1 MVAKTETFRGG
12 LDDVRAFCTVV
23 DLGTVTAAAASL
35 RETKGSVSRR
45 ISRLERALGV
55 RLMARTSRAVS
66 PTAEGLAFYA
76 RAQESLT
83 LLDEAAETARDARTV
98 PAGHLRI
105 TTSIDF
111 GIEVMPEIV
120 ASFRAAYPQIT
131 VEMLN
136 TDARLDLAANRIDLA
151 LRLGSTEETGYRAV
165 VLATLAVGL
174 YAAPA
179 YLQRRP
185 APADLAALHD
195 HDLILAR
202 ERFGASALALSDG
215 RGRTEPLSV
224 SPAIRVSDFASALRL
239 TLAGAGIGHLPTL
252 VAARAVA
259 AGQLRRVL
267 APWASRGAAL
277 RAVTLAGRDLP
288 ARVRVFRDHA
298 SDALMV
304 RDGAHEFVGLDV
316 NTDDE
321 QTTKIKNS
329 TISKNR

>member
-1 MVAKTETFRGG
+1 MVARTETFQGG
-12 LDDVRAFCTVV
+12 LDDVRAFCAVV

-45 ISRLERALGV
+45 ISRLERALGA

-76 RAQESLT
+76 KAQESLT

-120 ASFRAAYPQIT
+120 ASFRTAYPQIT

-151 LRLGSTEETGYRAV
+151 LRLGGAEETGYRAM

-179 YLQRRP
+179 YLLRRP
-185 APADLAALHD
+185 APTRLADLGE

-202 ERFGASALALSDG
+202 ERFGAAPLALTDG
-215 RGRTEPLSV
+215 QGRTEKLAL
-224 SPAIRVSDFASALRL
+224 SPAIRVSDFATAHRL
-239 TLAGAGIGHLPTL
+239 TLAGAGIGHLPGL

-259 AGQLRRVL
+259 SGQIVRVL
-267 APWASRGAAL
+267 APWATRGARL
-277 RAVTLAGRDLP
+277 RAVTLAGRELP
-288 ARVRVFRDHA
+288 ARVHVFREHVRG
-298 SDALMV
+298 ALAT
-304 RDGAHEFVGLDV
+304 RDGSQESGDYSY
-316 NTDDE
+316 E
-321 QTTKIKNS
+321 YS
-329 TISKNR
+329 

>member
-1 MVAKTETFRGG
+1 MVAKSETFHGS

-45 ISRLERALGV
+45 LSRLEQALGA

-76 RAQESLT
+76 KAHESLA
-83 LLDEAAETARDARTV
+83 LLDAAAETARDAQTV
-98 PAGHLRI
+98 PAGHLRM

-111 GIEVMPEIV
+111 GIEVMPEII

-136 TDARLDLAANRIDLA
+136 TDTRLDLAANRIDLA
-151 LRLGSTEETGYRAV
+151 LRLGGAEETGYRAV
-165 VLATLAVGL
+165 VLATLSVAL

-179 YLQRRP
+179 YLLRRS
-185 APADLAALHD
+185 APTDLAGLHD
-195 HDLILAR
+195 HDLILPR
-202 ERFGASALALSDG
+202 ERTGGGALSITDG
-215 RGRTEPLSV
+215 QGRAEQLV
-224 SPAIRVSDFASALRL
+224 LNPAIRVSDFSTVHRL
-239 TLAGAGIGHLPTL
+239 TLVGAGIGHIPSL

-259 AGQLRRVL
+259 AGQLVRVL
-267 APWASRGAAL
+267 APWARRGAAL

-288 ARVRVFRDHA
+288 ARVQVFREHVRA
-298 SDALMV
+298 ALTPC
-304 RDGAHEFVGLDV
+304 DEETHSPT
-316 NTDDE
+316 NTV
-321 QTTKIKNS
+321 
-329 TISKNR
+329 

>member
-1 MVAKTETFRGG
+1 MVARTETFRGG

-45 ISRLERALGV
+45 ISRLERALGA

-76 RAQESLT
+76 KAQESLT

-98 PAGHLRI
+98 PAGHLRF

-120 ASFRAAYPQIT
+120 ASFRDAYPQIT

-151 LRLGSTEETGYRAV
+151 LRLGGAEETGYRAL

-179 YLQRRP
+179 YLARRP
-185 APADLAALHD
+185 APADLAGLRD

-202 ERFGASALALSDG
+202 ERFGTAGLPLSDG
-215 RGRTEPLSV
+215 QGRTEPLSV
-224 SPAIRVSDFASALRL
+224 SPAIRVSDFASAHRL

-252 VAARAVA
+252 VAARAVESGA
-259 AGQLRRVL
+259 LVRVL
-267 APWASRGAAL
+267 APWATRGAAL
-277 RAVTLAGRDLP
+277 RAVTLAGRELP
-288 ARVRVFRDHA
+288 ARVNVFREHVRAALAARDCRREH
-298 SDALMV
+298 SDP
-304 RDGAHEFVGLDV
+304 V
-316 NTDDE
+316 NE
-321 QTTKIKNS
+321 YS
-329 TISKNR
+329 

>member
-1 MVAKTETFRGG
+1 MVARPETFQGG
-12 LDDVRAFCTVV
+12 LDDVRAFCAVV

-45 ISRLERALGV
+45 ISRLERALGA

-76 RAQESLT
+76 KALESLT
-83 LLDEAAETARDARTV
+83 LLDAAAETARDARTV

-120 ASFRAAYPQIT
+120 ARFREAYPQIT

-151 LRLGSTEETGYRAV
+151 LRLGGAEETGYRAM

-179 YLQRRP
+179 YLERRP
-185 APADLAALHD
+185 APTRFADLAD

-202 ERFGASALALSDG
+202 ERFGAAALALTDG
-215 RGRTEPLSV
+215 QGRTEKLAL
-224 SPAIRVSDFASALRL
+224 SPAIRVSDFASAHRL

-259 AGQLRRVL
+259 AGQIVRVL
-267 APWASRGAAL
+267 APWATRGAHL
-277 RAVTLAGRDLP
+277 RAVTLAGRELP
-288 ARVRVFRDHA
+288 ARVEVFREHVRG
-298 SDALMV
+298 ALTA
-304 RDGAHEFVGLDV
+304 RDGSHEIGNHDH
-316 NTDDE
+316 E
-321 QTTKIKNS
+321 YS
-329 TISKNR
+329 

>member
-1 MVAKTETFRGG
+1 MVARTETFRGG
-12 LDDVRAFCTVV
+12 LEDVRAFCAVV

-35 RETKGSVSRR
+35 QETKGSVSRR
-45 ISRLERALGV
+45 ISRLERALGA

-76 RAQESLT
+76 KAQESLT

-120 ASFRAAYPQIT
+120 ASFRAAHPQIT

-151 LRLGSTEETGYRAV
+151 LRLGGAEETGYRAM
-165 VLATLAVGL
+165 VLATLALAL

-179 YLQRRP
+179 YLERRP
-185 APADLAALHD
+185 APTDLAGLRD

-202 ERFGASALALSDG
+202 ERIGAAGLTLSDG
-215 RGRTEPLSV
+215 QGRTEPLSL
-224 SPAIRVSDFASALRL
+224 SPAIRVSDFATAHRL
-239 TLAGAGIGHLPTL
+239 TLAGAGIGHLPSL
-252 VAARAVA
+252 VAARAVE
-259 AGQLRRVL
+259 AGQIVRVL
-267 APWASRGAAL
+267 SPWATRSSRL
-277 RAVTLAGRDLP
+277 RAVTLAGRELP
-288 ARVRVFRDHA
+288 ARVQVFREHVRTVLA
-298 SDALMV
+298 SRGCP
-304 RDGAHEFVGLDV
+304 RDVAELDS
-316 NTDDE
+316 E
-321 QTTKIKNS
+321 Y
-329 TISKNR
+329 R

>member
-1 MVAKTETFRGG
+1 MVARTETFRGG
-12 LDDVRAFCTVV
+12 LDDVRAFCAVV

-45 ISRLERALGV
+45 ISRLERALGA

-76 RAQESLT
+76 KAQESLT

-111 GIEVMPEIV
+111 GIEVMPEII
-120 ASFRAAYPQIT
+120 ARFREAYPQIT

-151 LRLGSTEETGYRAV
+151 LRLGGAEETGYRAM

-185 APADLAALHD
+185 PPARLADLAG

-202 ERFGASALALSDG
+202 ERFGAAALALTDG
-215 RGRTEPLSV
+215 QGRTEPLAL
-224 SPAIRVSDFASALRL
+224 SPAIRVSDFASAHRL

-259 AGQLRRVL
+259 AGQIVRVL
-267 APWASRGAAL
+267 APWATRGARL
-277 RAVTLAGRDLP
+277 RAVTLAGRELP
-288 ARVRVFRDHA
+288 ARVEVFREHVRGALA
-298 SDALMV
+298 SG
-304 RDGAHEFVGLDV
+304 DGAHEAG
-316 NTDDE
+316 NHGHE
-321 QTTKIKNS
+321 YS
-329 TISKNR
+329 

>member
-1 MVAKTETFRGG
+1 MVARTETFRGG

-45 ISRLERALGV
+45 ISRLERALGA

-76 RAQESLT
+76 KAQESLT

-98 PAGHLRI
+98 PAGHLRF

-120 ASFRAAYPQIT
+120 ASFRDAYPQIT

-151 LRLGSTEETGYRAV
+151 LRLGGAEETGYRAL

-179 YLQRRP
+179 YLLRRP
-185 APADLAALHD
+185 APAQLADLAG

-202 ERFGASALALSDG
+202 ERFGAAGLPLSDG
-215 RGRTEPLSV
+215 QGRTEPLSV
-224 SPAIRVSDFASALRL
+224 SPAIRVSDFASAHRL
-239 TLAGAGIGHLPTL
+239 TLAGAGIGHLPSL
-252 VAARAVA
+252 VAARAVESGA
-259 AGQLRRVL
+259 LVRVL
-267 APWASRGAAL
+267 APWATRGAAL
-277 RAVTLAGRDLP
+277 RAVTLAGRELP
-288 ARVRVFRDHA
+288 ARVNVFREHVRAALAARDCREH
-298 SDALMV
+298 SDP
-304 RDGAHEFVGLDV
+304 V
-316 NTDDE
+316 NE
-321 QTTKIKNS
+321 YS
-329 TISKNR
+329 

>member
-1 MVAKTETFRGG
+1 
-12 LDDVRAFCTVV
+12 
-23 DLGTVTAAAASL
+23 
-35 RETKGSVSRR
+35 
-45 ISRLERALGV
+45 
-55 RLMARTSRAVS
+55 
-66 PTAEGLAFYA
+66 
-76 RAQESLT
+76 
-83 LLDEAAETARDARTV
+83 V

-120 ASFRAAYPQIT
+120 ASFRVAYPQIT

-151 LRLGSTEETGYRAV
+151 LRLGSAEETGYRAV
-165 VLATLAVGL
+165 VLATLAAGL

-179 YLQRRP
+179 YLLRRP

-202 ERFGASALALSDG
+202 ERFGAAALALSDG

-224 SPAIRVSDFASALRL
+224 SPAIRVSDFATAHRL

-277 RAVTLAGRDLP
+277 RAVTLGGRELP
-288 ARVRVFRDHA
+288 ARVRVFREHVSNALTGRD
-298 SDALMV
+298 DAHDLV
-304 RDGAHEFVGLDV
+304 ELVS
-316 NTDDE
+316 NTDNA
-321 QTTKIKNS
+321 QI
-329 TISKNR
+329 NRLKTS

>member
-1 MVAKTETFRGG
+1 MVARTETFRGG
-12 LDDVRAFCTVV
+12 LEDVRAFCAVV

-35 RETKGSVSRR
+35 QETKGSVSRR
-45 ISRLERALGV
+45 ISRLERALGA

-76 RAQESLT
+76 KAQESLT

-120 ASFRAAYPQIT
+120 ASFRDAYPQIT

-151 LRLGSTEETGYRAV
+151 LRLGGAEETGYRAM
-165 VLATLAVGL
+165 VLATLALAL

-179 YLQRRP
+179 YLKRRS
-185 APADLAALHD
+185 APTDLAGLRD

-202 ERFGASALALSDG
+202 ERIGSAGLTLSDG
-215 RGRTEPLSV
+215 QGRTEPLSL
-224 SPAIRVSDFASALRL
+224 SPAIRVSDFATAHRL
-239 TLAGAGIGHLPTL
+239 TLAGAGIGHLPSL
-252 VAARAVA
+252 VAARAVE
-259 AGQLRRVL
+259 AGEIVRVL
-267 APWASRGAAL
+267 SPWATRSSRL
-277 RAVTLAGRDLP
+277 RAVTLAGRELP
-288 ARVRVFRDHA
+288 ARVQVFREHVRTVLA
-298 SDALMV
+298 SRECP
-304 RDGAHEFVGLDV
+304 RDVVDGDGG
-316 NTDDE
+316 
-321 QTTKIKNS
+321 Q
-329 TISKNR
+329 R

>member
-1 MVAKTETFRGG
+1 MVARTETFRGG

-45 ISRLERALGV
+45 ISRLERALGA

-76 RAQESLT
+76 KAQESLT

-120 ASFRAAYPQIT
+120 ASFRDAYPQIT

-151 LRLGSTEETGYRAV
+151 LRLGGAEETGYRAL

-179 YLQRRP
+179 YLLRRA
-185 APADLAALHD
+185 APADLADLRD

-202 ERFGASALALSDG
+202 ERFGAATLALTDG
-215 RGRTEPLSV
+215 QGRTEPLSL
-224 SPAIRVSDFASALRL
+224 SPAIRVSDFATAHRL
-239 TLAGAGIGHLPTL
+239 TLAGAGIGHLPSL

-259 AGQLRRVL
+259 AGALVRVL
-267 APWASRGAAL
+267 PPWATRGAAL
-277 RAVTLAGRDLP
+277 RAVTLAGRELP
-288 ARVRVFRDHA
+288 ARVQVFREHVRG
-298 SDALMV
+298 ALAA
-304 RDGAHEFVGLDV
+304 RECCQED
-316 NTDDE
+316 
-321 QTTKIKNS
+321 TKLTNEY
-329 TISKNR
+329 N

>member
-1 MVAKTETFRGG
+1 MVARSETFRGG
-12 LDDVRAFCTVV
+12 LDDVRAYCTVV

-66 PTAEGLAFYA
+66 PTAEGLAFYTK
-76 RAQESLT
+76 AQESLT
-83 LLDEAAETARDARTV
+83 LLDEATETARDARTV

-120 ASFRAAYPQIT
+120 ASFREAYPQIT

-151 LRLGSTEETGYRAV
+151 LRLGSAEETGYRAAM
-165 VLATLAVGL
+165 LATLAVGL

-179 YLQRRP
+179 YLLRRP
-185 APADLAALHD
+185 APADLAALRD

-202 ERFGASALALSDG
+202 ERFGATALALTDG
-215 RGRTEPLSV
+215 MGRTEPLAV
-224 SPAIRVSDFASALRL
+224 SPAIRVSDFATAHRL

-252 VAARAVA
+252 VAARAVE
-259 AGQLRRVL
+259 AGQLERVL
-267 APWASRGAAL
+267 APWATRGAAL
-277 RAVTLAGRDLP
+277 RAVTLAGRELP
-288 ARVRVFRDHA
+288 ARVRVFREHVSSALAAYDCMHETTDL
-298 SDALMV
+298 DA
-304 RDGAHEFVGLDV
+304 
-316 NTDDE
+316 NTV
-321 QTTKIKNS
+321 
-329 TISKNR
+329 

>member
-1 MVAKTETFRGG
+1 MVARTETFRGG

-45 ISRLERALGV
+45 ISRLERALGA

-83 LLDEAAETARDARTV
+83 LLDGAAEIVRDARTV

-105 TTSIDF
+105 TTAIDF
-111 GIEVMPEIV
+111 GIEVMPEII
-120 ASFRAAYPQIT
+120 ASFREAYPQIT

-151 LRLGSTEETGYRAV
+151 LRLGRVEETGYRAV

-179 YLQRRP
+179 YLLRRP

-202 ERFGASALALSDG
+202 ERFGAAALALSDG
-215 RGRTEPLSV
+215 RGRIEPLAV
-224 SPAIRVSDFASALRL
+224 SPAIRVSDFATAHRL

-277 RAVTLAGRDLP
+277 RAITLAGRELP
-288 ARVRVFRDHA
+288 ARVRVFRAHV
-298 SDALMV
+298 SDALAA
-304 RDGAHEFVGLDV
+304 RDGAHEVGELGM
-316 NTDDE
+316 NTD
-321 QTTKIKNS
+321 
-329 TISKNR
+329 

>member
-76 RAQESLT
+76 KVQESLT

-111 GIEVMPEIV
+111 GIEVMPEII
-120 ASFRAAYPQIT
+120 ASFREAYPQIT

-151 LRLGSTEETGYRAV
+151 LRLGSAEETGYRAV
-165 VLATLAVGL
+165 VLATLTAAL

-179 YLQRRP
+179 YLLRRP

-202 ERFGASALALSDG
+202 ERFGAAALALTDG
-215 RGRTEPLSV
+215 QGRTEPLSV
-224 SPAIRVSDFASALRL
+224 NPAIRVSDFATALRL
-239 TLAGAGIGHLPTL
+239 TLAGAGIGHLPSL

-259 AGQLRRVL
+259 AGQLQRVL
-267 APWASRGAAL
+267 APWATRGAAL
-277 RAVTLAGRDLP
+277 RAVTLAGRELP
-288 ARVRVFRDHA
+288 ARVRVFREHVGR
-298 SDALMV
+298 ALAAC
-304 RDGAHEFVGLDV
+304 DCAHEIVDLDV
-316 NTDDE
+316 NTVENQVHAVKHGLDF
-321 QTTKIKNS
+321 
-329 TISKNR
+329 

>member
-1 MVAKTETFRGG
+1 MVARTETFRGG
-12 LDDVRAFCTVV
+12 LDDVRAFCAVV

-35 RETKGSVSRR
+35 RQTKGSVSRR
-45 ISRLERALGV
+45 VSRLERALGA

-76 RAQESLT
+76 KAQESLA
-83 LLDEAAETARDARTV
+83 LLDEAAETVRDAQTV

-120 ASFRAAYPQIT
+120 ASFRTAYPQIT

-151 LRLGSTEETGYRAV
+151 LRLGGAEETGYHAA

-179 YLQRRP
+179 YLRRRP
-185 APADLAALHD
+185 APATVTALRD

-202 ERFGASALALSDG
+202 ERFGAAALALTDG

-224 SPAIRVSDFASALRL
+224 TPAIRVSDFATAHRL

-252 VAARAVA
+252 VAARAVES
-259 AGQLRRVL
+259 GQLQRVL
-267 APWASRGAAL
+267 APWATRGAAL
-277 RAVTLAGRDLP
+277 RAVTLAGRVLP
-288 ARVRVFRDHA
+288 ARVQVFRAHVR
-298 SDALMV
+298 DALAA
-304 RDGAHEFVGLDV
+304 RDGAHEAEDLEA
-316 NTDDE
+316 NTVEIQMVAVDR
-321 QTTKIKNS
+321 S
-329 TISKNR
+329 

>member
-1 MVAKTETFRGG
+1 MVARTETFRGG

-45 ISRLERALGV
+45 ISRLERALGA

-76 RAQESLT
+76 KAQESLG

-98 PAGHLRI
+98 PAGHLRM

-120 ASFRAAYPQIT
+120 ASFRAAFPQIT

-151 LRLGSTEETGYRAV
+151 LRLGGAEETGYHAL

-179 YLQRRP
+179 YLLRRP
-185 APADLAALHD
+185 APADLADLRD

-202 ERFGASALALSDG
+202 ERFGAAGLALTDG
-215 RGRTEPLSV
+215 RGRTESLAV
-224 SPAIRVSDFASALRL
+224 SPAIAVSDFATAHRL

-252 VAARAVA
+252 VAARAEA
-259 AGQLRRVL
+259 AGRIVRVL
-267 APWASRGAAL
+267 GPWATRGASL
-277 RAVTLAGRDLP
+277 RAVTLAGRELP
-288 ARVRVFRDHA
+288 ARVRVFRAHVGAALASPACPHA
-298 SDALMV
+298 A
-304 RDGAHEFVGLDV
+304 EEP
-316 NTDDE
+316 DE
-321 QTTKIKNS
+321 YS
-329 TISKNR
+329 

>member
-1 MVAKTETFRGG
+1 MVARTETFRGG
-12 LDDVRAFCTVV
+12 LDDVRAFCAVV

-45 ISRLERALGV
+45 ISRLERALGA

-76 RAQESLT
+76 KAQESLT
-83 LLDEAAETARDARTV
+83 LLDEATETARDARTV

-120 ASFRAAYPQIT
+120 ASFREAYPQIT

-151 LRLGSTEETGYRAV
+151 LRLGGAEETGYRAM

-179 YLQRRP
+179 YLLRRP
-185 APADLAALHD
+185 APARLADLRD

-202 ERFGASALALSDG
+202 ERFGTAALALTDG
-215 RGRTEPLSV
+215 QGRTEPLAL
-224 SPAIRVSDFASALRL
+224 SPAIRVSDFATAHRL
-239 TLAGAGIGHLPTL
+239 TLAGAGIGHLPSL

-259 AGQLRRVL
+259 AGQIVRVL
-267 APWASRGAAL
+267 APWATRGARL
-277 RAVTLAGRDLP
+277 RAVTLAGRELP
-288 ARVRVFRDHA
+288 ARVQVFREHVRG
-298 SDALMV
+298 ALAV
-304 RDGAHEFVGLDV
+304 CD
-316 NTDDE
+316 NPDDLGCE
-321 QTTKIKNS
+321 YS
-329 TISKNR
+329 

>member
-1 MVAKTETFRGG
+1 MVAETETFRGG
-12 LDDVRAFCTVV
+12 LDDVRAFCAVV

-45 ISRLERALGV
+45 ISRLERALGA

-76 RAQESLT
+76 KAQESLT

-111 GIEVMPEIV
+111 GIEVLPEIV
-120 ASFRAAYPQIT
+120 TSFRAAYPQIT

-151 LRLGSTEETGYRAV
+151 LRLGGAEETGYRAL

-174 YAAPA
+174 YAAPS
-179 YLQRRP
+179 YLLRHP
-185 APADLAALHD
+185 APEELADLRG

-202 ERFGASALALSDG
+202 ERFGAAALVLTDG
-215 RGRTEPLSV
+215 QGRTEPLSL
-224 SPAIRVSDFASALRL
+224 SPAIRVSDFATAHRL
-239 TLAGAGIGHLPTL
+239 TLAGAGIGHLPSL

-259 AGQLRRVL
+259 AGGIVRVL
-267 APWASRGAAL
+267 SPWATRGAHL
-277 RAVTLAGRDLP
+277 RAVTLAGRALP
-288 ARVRVFRDHA
+288 ARVEVFREHVRG
-298 SDALMV
+298 ALAA
-304 RDGAHEFVGLDV
+304 RD
-316 NTDDE
+316 
-321 QTTKIKNS
+321 
-329 TISKNR
+329 

>member
-1 MVAKTETFRGG
+1 MVARSETFRGG

-45 ISRLERALGV
+45 ISRLERALGA

-76 RAQESLT
+76 KAQESLT

-151 LRLGSTEETGYRAV
+151 LRLGGAEETGYRAP
-165 VLATLAVGL
+165 VLATLTVGL

-179 YLQRRP
+179 YLLRRP
-185 APADLAALHD
+185 APTSLVELAD

-202 ERFGASALALSDG
+202 ERFGAATLSLTDGHGRAEPLAL
-215 RGRTEPLSV
+215 
-224 SPAIRVSDFASALRL
+224 SPAIRVSDFATAHRL
-239 TLAGAGIGHLPTL
+239 TLAGAGIGHLPSL
-252 VAARAVA
+252 VAAQAVA
-259 AGQLRRVL
+259 AGQLLRVL

-277 RAVTLAGRDLP
+277 RAVTLAGRELP
-288 ARVRVFRDHA
+288 ARVKVFREHVRQ
-298 SDALMV
+298 ALAA
-304 RDGAHEFVGLDV
+304 RDRDPEDPTRVDV
-316 NTDDE
+316 LPGP
-321 QTTKIKNS
+321 
-329 TISKNR
+329 

>member
-1 MVAKTETFRGG
+1 MSPAEQTVERDSLRRSDPVAPFTAPVEPAIRNPMVARTETFRGG
-12 LDDVRAFCTVV
+12 LDDVRAFCAVV

-45 ISRLERALGV
+45 ISRLEAALGAT
-55 RLMARTSRAVS
+55 LMARHPRAVS

-76 RAQESLT
+76 KAQASLT

-120 ASFRAAYPQIT
+120 ASFREAYPQIT

-151 LRLGSTEETGYRAV
+151 LRLGGAEETGYRAL

-179 YLQRRP
+179 YLLRRP
-185 APADLAALHD
+185 APSDLADLQD

-202 ERFGASALALSDG
+202 ERFGTAGLPLTDG
-215 RGRTEPLSV
+215 QGRTESLV
-224 SPAIRVSDFASALRL
+224 LSPAIRVSDFATAHRL
-239 TLAGAGIGHLPTL
+239 TLAGAGIGH
-252 VAARAVA
+252 
-259 AGQLRRVL
+259 
-267 APWASRGAAL
+267 
-277 RAVTLAGRDLP
+277 
-288 ARVRVFRDHA
+288 
-298 SDALMV
+298 
-304 RDGAHEFVGLDV
+304 
-316 NTDDE
+316 
-321 QTTKIKNS
+321 
-329 TISKNR
+329 

>member
-1 MVAKTETFRGG
+1 MVARSETFRGG

-66 PTAEGLAFYA
+66 PTAEGLTFYA
-76 RAQESLT
+76 KAQESLT

-111 GIEVMPEIV
+111 GIEVMPEII
-120 ASFRAAYPQIT
+120 ASFRDAYPQIT

-136 TDARLDLAANRIDLA
+136 TDARLDLVANRIDLA
-151 LRLGSTEETGYRAV
+151 LRLGSAEETGYHAA
-165 VLATLAVGL
+165 VLATLAAAL

-179 YLQRRP
+179 YLMRRP

-202 ERFGASALALSDG
+202 ERFGAAALALSDG

-224 SPAIRVSDFASALRL
+224 SPAIRVSDFATAHRL

-277 RAVTLAGRDLP
+277 RAVTLAGRELP
-288 ARVRVFRDHA
+288 ARVRVFRAHV
-298 SDALMV
+298 SDALAA
-304 RDGAHEFVGLDV
+304 RAWAHEAVDLDV
-316 NTDDE
+316 NTVDGRTRAVE
-321 QTTKIKNS
+321 
-329 TISKNR
+329 

>member
-1 MVAKTETFRGG
+1 MVARTETFQGG

-45 ISRLERALGV
+45 LSRLERALGT

-76 RAQESLT
+76 KAHESLA

-98 PAGHLRI
+98 PAGHLRL

-151 LRLGSTEETGYRAV
+151 LRLGGAEETGYRAV
-165 VLATLAVGL
+165 VLATLSVGL

-179 YLQRRP
+179 YLLRRP
-185 APADLAALHD
+185 APADLAGLDA
-195 HDLILAR
+195 HDLILSR
-202 ERFGASALALSDG
+202 DRPGSGALPLTDG
-215 RGRTEPLSV
+215 RGRTERIVL
-224 SPAIRVSDFASALRL
+224 SPAIRVSDFATVHRL
-239 TLAGAGIGHLPTL
+239 TLVGAGIGHIPSL

-259 AGQLRRVL
+259 AGQLVRVL
-267 APWASRGAAL
+267 APWARRGAVL

-288 ARVRVFRDHA
+288 ARVQVFREHVRG
-298 SDALMV
+298 AL
-304 RDGAHEFVGLDV
+304 RLCGAHDGEPLSS
-316 NTDDE
+316 DE
-321 QTTKIKNS
+321 YNQDL
-329 TISKNR
+329 

>member
-1 MVAKTETFRGG
+1 MVARTETFRGG

-76 RAQESLT
+76 KAQESLT

-151 LRLGSTEETGYRAV
+151 LRLGGAEETGYHAAM
-165 VLATLAVGL
+165 LATLAVGL

-179 YLQRRP
+179 YLRRRSVP
-185 APADLAALHD
+185 SNLAALHD

-202 ERFGASALALSDG
+202 ERFGATALALTDG
-215 RGRTEPLSV
+215 MGRTEPLGV
-224 SPAIRVSDFASALRL
+224 SPAIRVSDFATAHRL
-239 TLAGAGIGHLPTL
+239 TVAGAGIGHLPTL
-252 VAARAVA
+252 VAARAVE
-259 AGQLRRVL
+259 AGQLTRVL
-267 APWASRGAAL
+267 APWATRGAAL
-277 RAVTLAGRDLP
+277 RAVTLAGRELP
-288 ARVRVFRDHA
+288 ARVRVFREHV
-298 SDALMV
+298 SSALATYECT
-304 RDGAHEFVGLDV
+304 RETTGLAA
-316 NTDDE
+316 NTV
-321 QTTKIKNS
+321 
-329 TISKNR
+329 

>member
-1 MVAKTETFRGG
+1 MVARSETFRGG

-45 ISRLERALGV
+45 ISRLERALGA
-55 RLMARTSRAVS
+55 RLMARTSWAVS

-76 RAQESLT
+76 KAQVSLT

-98 PAGHLRI
+98 PAGHLRF

-120 ASFRAAYPQIT
+120 ASFRDAYPQIT

-151 LRLGSTEETGYRAV
+151 LRLGGAEETGYRAL

-179 YLQRRP
+179 YLLRRP
-185 APADLAALHD
+185 APTDLVGLRD

-202 ERFGASALALSDG
+202 ERFGAAGLPLSDG
-215 RGRTEPLSV
+215 QGRTEPLAV
-224 SPAIRVSDFASALRL
+224 SPAIRVSDFATAHRL
-239 TLAGAGIGHLPTL
+239 TLAGAGIGHLPSL
-252 VAARAVA
+252 VAARAVE
-259 AGQLRRVL
+259 AGALVRVL
-267 APWASRGAAL
+267 APWATRGAAL
-277 RAVTLAGRDLP
+277 RAVTLAGRELP
-288 ARVRVFRDHA
+288 ARVNVFREHVRAALAARDCRHEH
-298 SDALMV
+298 SDP
-304 RDGAHEFVGLDV
+304 V
-316 NTDDE
+316 NE
-321 QTTKIKNS
+321 YS
-329 TISKNR
+329 

>member
-1 MVAKTETFRGG
+1 MVAGTETFRGG
-12 LDDVRAFCTVV
+12 LDDVRAFCAVV

-45 ISRLERALGV
+45 ISRLERALGA

-76 RAQESLT
+76 KAQESLT

-111 GIEVMPEIV
+111 GIEVLPEIV
-120 ASFRAAYPQIT
+120 TSFRAAYPQIT

-151 LRLGSTEETGYRAV
+151 LRLGGAEETGYRALI
-165 VLATLAVGL
+165 LATLAVGL
-174 YAAPA
+174 YAAPS
-179 YLQRRP
+179 YLLRHP
-185 APADLAALHD
+185 APVDLADLHG

-202 ERFGASALALSDG
+202 ERFGTAALALTDG
-215 RGRTEPLSV
+215 QGRTEPLSL
-224 SPAIRVSDFASALRL
+224 SPAIRVSDFATAHRL
-239 TLAGAGIGHLPTL
+239 TLAGAGIGHLPSL

-259 AGQLRRVL
+259 AGRIVRVL
-267 APWASRGAAL
+267 SPWATRGAHL
-277 RAVTLAGRDLP
+277 RAVTLAGRELP
-288 ARVRVFRDHA
+288 ARVEVFREHVRG
-298 SDALMV
+298 ALAA
-304 RDGAHEFVGLDV
+304 RD
-316 NTDDE
+316 
-321 QTTKIKNS
+321 
-329 TISKNR
+329 